1 MDIALNHITH
11 GEIFSG
17 MARLVSELADIRR
30 RLSHTDWLCFA
41 KTQVLT
47 HGVRS
52 VVHEDPLTYR
62 AFSKPRGYAGDA
74 VMMDYIYGY
83 GPVETDGLS
92 AMAQGLFG
100 FTAQSAASAAVR
112 FRRRVLAEAIDSE
125 AARVGR
131 PIDVVALAAGH
142 LREVDLS
149 TAVRTGAASVTAL
162 DQDEESLALVHRE
175 YAKHGVQAVP
185 TSVRHILG
193 GRTRL
198 PASDLSYTAGLYDYL
213 TEPVATR
220 LTSLMFEALR
230 PGGSL
235 LLANFLPNIHDVGY
249 MESLMDW
256 QLIYRDD
263 AEMRALADGIPCGE
277 IASIEQFH
285 DPFDNITF
293 MKVSKAG
300 GGLACRNR
308 HLASVS

>member
-1 MDIALNHITH
+1 MDIALNHINH
-11 GEIFSG
+11 GEISIG
-17 MARLVSELADIRR
+17 ISHLVECLSRARQ
-30 RLSHTDWLCFA
+30 RLSRSDWARFA
-41 KTQVLT
+41 ETQVLT

-52 VVHEDPLTYR
+52 VVHEDPFTYR

-83 GPVETDGLS
+83 RLAEQEDLS
-92 AMAQGLFG
+92 DMGRRLFQQ
-100 FTAQSAASAAVR
+100 TTRLPAAEAVR
-112 FRRRVLAEAIDSE
+112 FRRRVLAETIDAE
-125 AARVGR
+125 AERVGR

-193 GRTRL
+193 GRTKL

-263 AEMRALADGIPCGE
+263 AEMLALAGGIPCGE
-277 IASIEQFH
+277 IASIAQFH

-300 GGLACRNR
+300 GNEEAR
-308 HLASVS
+308 S